1 MILIIVLFTSSLK
14 IAVLTDAA
22 FIVGFR
28 SCRRTESPPVTSD
41 FHGTTLGWSG
51 ERGVRHNREAKAVC
65 DDCLRVTIRET
76 SRGYS
81 TILDCLLSFFKN
93 SQTGLFF

>member
-1 MILIIVLFTSSLK
+1 
-14 IAVLTDAA
+14 
-22 FIVGFR
+22 
-28 SCRRTESPPVTSD
+28 VTSD

-93 SQTGLFF
+93 SQTGLFFKNNFLTSGRVHLLDYLTTSF